1 MLHIDL
7 SGDVCLIVISK
18 RILFPSARLVVG
30 ILQRTCCLDLCD
42 GGIRYRQQSLFADE
56 VNVLQLQ
63 AHGSKA
69 GNLPLLSLIGKNHPG
84 QCKKQHCH
92 TGQADDDIHNGGIFF
107 LLFLLSSGRHT
118 ASGSGSTPLRVRVI
132 ARGIRLPVLN
142 LLEILCIIGI
152 LIGSSRH
159 SHIIC
164 IGVGHFSLKIKLIP
178 DGGGSVIRV
187 FPVGCICPLIG
198 FLVIDFLAVGLP
210 VIGLL
215 TVGFPGVGLTGI
227 GRLTAGLL
235 NVRLIGIGF
244 LCGFQK
250 DSLPHL

>member
-1 MLHIDL
+1 M
-7 SGDVCLIVISK
+7 
-18 RILFPSARLVVG
+18 
-30 ILQRTCCLDLCD
+30 
-42 GGIRYRQQSLFADE
+42 
-56 VNVLQLQ
+56 NVLQLQ

-69 GNLPLLSLIGKNHPG
+69 GNLPLLGLIGKNHPAQR

-118 ASGSGSTPLRVRVI
+118 ASGSGSTPLRVRII

-244 LCGFQK
+244 LTIGLIGIGFLVVGLPGIGFLSVVFRHPGLSGAVRFQAVLLIPLILEIIVLVPFRQR
-250 DSLPHL
+250 SLCMIE